1 MGKYAKTALL
11 IAGFAGSVA
20 FGENH
25 WYVDAENGND
35 RWNGQASFSGVVQT
49 DDVGPKKTFSKLF
62 ADCQI
67 GSGDVVHAAAGT
79 YSNLTMTADTGVKGE
94 YRVVVPAGVTVVAD
108 EGPDKTIIMGKA
120 ADGVSLTESPFGCGE
135 GAVR

>member
-94 YRVVVPAGVTVVAD
+94 YRVVVPAGRSNQSILEEISSEYSL
-108 EGPDKTIIMGKA
+108 EGRMLKLKFQY
-120 ADGVSLTESPFGCGE
+120 FGHLI
-135 GAVR
+135 